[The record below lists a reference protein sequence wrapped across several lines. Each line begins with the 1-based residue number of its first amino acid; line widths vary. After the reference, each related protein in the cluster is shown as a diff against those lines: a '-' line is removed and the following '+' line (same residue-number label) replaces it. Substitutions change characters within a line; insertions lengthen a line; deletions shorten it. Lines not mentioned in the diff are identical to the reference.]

1 MHSKFVAAVCDLM
14 IWYSRRKLLINFKV
28 PDDPDKPER
37 RVHSDRHSSSKMEGE
52 KKRMWIL
59 AGKSDSSV
67 WDLTYDRSEISVSEN
82 GYNLRMY
89 VCWIWWLTKY
99 IFWKFVRPWDA
110 SRYCTIYWIG
120 TPTLHIHTALNPRI
134 VFLNQVL
141 QLPIVPNARMAGGMG
156 YDVFP
161 PYKKTRSAKNE
172 RVL

>member
-14 IWYSRRKLLINFKV
+14 IWYSRRTLLINFKV

-67 WDLTYDRSEISVSEN
+67 WDLTCDRSEISVSEN

-99 IFWKFVRPWDA
+99 IFWKFVRPLGCFKILYDLLD
-110 SRYCTIYWIG
+110 RNTN
-120 TPTLHIHTALNPRI
+120 PTHT
-134 VFLNQVL
+134 
-141 QLPIVPNARMAGGMG
+141 
-156 YDVFP
+156 YS
-161 PYKKTRSAKNE
+161 TES
-172 RVL
+172 

>member
-1 MHSKFVAAVCDLM
+1 MHSKFLAAVCDLM
-14 IWYSRRKLLINFKV
+14 IWYSRRTLLINFKV

-37 RVHSDRHSSSKMEGE
+37 RRVHSDRHSSSKKGE
-52 KKRMWIL
+52 KKGMWIL

-67 WDLTYDRSEISVSEN
+67 WDLTYDRSVWKR
-82 GYNLRMY
+82 LHMY

-141 QLPIVPNARMAGGMG
+141 QSDS
-156 YDVFP
+156 YQ
-161 PYKKTRSAKNE
+161 
-172 RVL
+172 